1 MKHSTR
7 CFLNVLLSASLVLLP
22 QTLLPKIKSNPI
34 HILKTTTNNNYTAVT
49 INNLFNYYSNNGD
62 GSFNPYWSGFNEGLE
77 YPKGSG
83 KTTVFEEGIVWGG
96 IHNGTLKV
104 GGSTYWHGLQAG
116 RIITPGATP
125 VADDPTSA
133 TNHVYRVR
141 LDVNP
146 NTPFDDAMNAK
157 LTASEAEVMQYQ
169 GLTAQQIYN
178 QYISDWNNW
187 PASSGAPFTDVNQND
202 VYDPSVDIPGYPG
215 ADQTLWYVANDLD
228 ASAVNTFSGSSPIGL
243 EMQRTIWAYNQYGP
257 MGNTI
262 FTRTRLIN
270 KSGYSVDQMYLAQ
283 WADPDLGDASDDFV
297 GCDTVLN
304 MGYVYN
310 GNPID
315 AVYGAAPPAVGY
327 RMLIRTQ
334 YPRNRFRQRI

>member
-1 MKHSTR
+1 M
-7 CFLNVLLSASLVLLP
+7 
-22 QTLLPKIKSNPI
+22 
-34 HILKTTTNNNYTAVT
+34 
-49 INNLFNYYSNNGD
+49 
-62 GSFNPYWSGFNEGLE
+62 
-77 YPKGSG
+77 
-83 KTTVFEEGIVWGG
+83 
-96 IHNGTLKV
+96 
-104 GGSTYWHGLQAG
+104 QAG
-116 RIITPGATP
+116 RVITPGTTP

-146 NTPFDDAMNAK
+146 NTPFDDAMSAK

-178 QYISDWNNW
+178 QYISDWNNL
-187 PASSGAPFTDVNQND
+187 PASSGAPYTDVNQNG

-243 EMQRTIWAYNQYGP
+243 EMQRTIWVYNQYGP
-257 MGNTI
+257 LGNTI

-270 KSGYSVDQMYLAQ
+270 KSGYSVNQMYLAQ

-315 AVYGAAPPAVGY
+315 AVYGAAPPAARIPHADQTPNIPGTDFDRGY
-327 RMLIRTQ
+327 R
-334 YPRNRFRQRI
+334 NGVRIWL